1 LFIIRA
7 NNKYMEKHY
16 GQIVE
21 YLVRKNGYSITDL
34 ATELDV
40 NRRSIYNYFQNAYLK
55 SDIIFKIGRV
65 IRHDFSKEL
74 PEFFTPEDFAPVY
87 KHGDFKV
94 VSSQAESD
102 VTAEEL
108 WKDKYLNLLESYN
121 EALLKRLSL
130 QEERQSVDKAIAN

>member
-1 LFIIRA
+1 
-7 NNKYMEKHY
+7 MEKHY

-40 NRRSIYNYFQNAYLK
+40 NRRSIYNYFQNPFLK

-65 IRHDFSKEL
+65 IRHDFSKEF
-74 PEFFTPEDFAPVY
+74 PELFTPEDFAYSY
-87 KHGDFKV
+87 KQSKLAV
-94 VSSQAESD
+94 VA
-102 VTAEEL
+102 VMPPNNIAEEI

-121 EALLKRLSL
+121 EALLKRLNM
-130 QEERQSVDKAIAN
+130 QEEDKQGLGKAIAN